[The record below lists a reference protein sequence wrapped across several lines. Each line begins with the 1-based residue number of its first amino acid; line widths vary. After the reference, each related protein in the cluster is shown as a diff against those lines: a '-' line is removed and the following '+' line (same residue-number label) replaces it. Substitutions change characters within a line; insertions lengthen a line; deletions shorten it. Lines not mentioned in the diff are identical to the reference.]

1 MEFQSALTAP
11 CRVAG
16 THFLVRARSNG
27 LPGARLGLIAGRKA
41 ARRAVDRNRAKR
53 LARAVFCSM
62 RAGLP
67 AVDFVLQLKNDL
79 RRSGNLEVREELCG
93 LLKKAA
99 DRFGAAVAA

>member
-1 MEFQSALTAP
+1 
-11 CRVAG
+11 
-16 THFLVRARSNG
+16 
-27 LPGARLGLIAGRKA
+27 
-41 ARRAVDRNRAKR
+41 
-53 LARAVFCSM
+53 M